1 MFEGIR
7 FTNVM
12 SDYSIS
18 NSTMASLT
26 PEELEKAKGRA
37 DPDILA
43 QPDFAD
49 GASRGQRH
57 GKSIHGQGHS
67 QQKNSK
73 K

>member
-1 MFEGIR
+1 M
-7 FTNVM
+7 VP
-12 SDYSIS
+12 
-18 NSTMASLT
+18 SLDEMMHRL
-26 PEELEKAKGRA
+26 PQEPAQHRHEELEKAKGRA